1 MSNNNVVTKQE
12 EVATVFNNY
21 FTNMAK
27 DIGSDDCIKDDD
39 CLFACFTKH
48 DQHDSIQNI
57 KRSMESNYMYTDFNF
72 HTVQTE
78 VVKSHLLKLKCNKA
92 TGYDLLPAK
101 LLRMGSD
108 ILCNPISYLLNM
120 SLKVCKFP
128 SSLKYAEIC
137 PVFKKGNNLDVSN
150 YRPVSILPSMSKI
163 FEKEIV
169 NQISVHLEKV
179 FSPYISGFRQKHSC
193 ETVLVR
199 MVENIKKS
207 VEAGKVVCVVLMD
220 LSRAFDCIPY
230 KLFLSKLRAY
240 GFSHS
245 ACELFLSYYRN
256 RKVKQRVK
264 LGNCRSEWE
273 YVYKGSAQG
282 SLMGPQSY
290 NMFTNDMLFILD
302 DDVDIYNYADDNT
315 FVCSGYDYDSVKH
328 TLLQNVNNVISW
340 FKNNNLKVN
349 PDKFQCIVFGR
360 KDNLGSFKIDI
371 HDIIPDDVV
380 KILGLHLDN
389 NLNFDVHISKLCK
402 KAGNQICVLARLCN
416 VLDQP
421 SKMLLYN
428 SFIECYFNY
437 CSVIWHFC
445 SKYNTYTIE
454 NLQKKGITIY
464 HNELQLFL

>member
-1 MSNNNVVTKQE
+1 
-12 EVATVFNNY
+12 
-21 FTNMAK
+21 MAE

-72 HTVQTE
+72 HTVHTE

-108 ILCNPISYLLNM
+108 
-120 SLKVCKFP
+120 
-128 SSLKYAEIC
+128 
-137 PVFKKGNNLDVSN
+137 
-150 YRPVSILPSMSKI
+150 SK
-163 FEKEIV
+163 
-169 NQISVHLEKV
+169 
-179 FSPYISGFRQKHSC
+179 
-193 ETVLVR
+193 

-256 RKVKQRVK
+256 RKQRVK
-264 LGNCRSEWE
+264 LGNCRSEWQ

-315 FVCSGYDYDSVKH
+315 FVCSVM
-328 TLLQNVNNVISW
+328 IM
-340 FKNNNLKVN
+340 
-349 PDKFQCIVFGR
+349 
-360 KDNLGSFKIDI
+360 
-371 HDIIPDDVV
+371 
-380 KILGLHLDN
+380 IL
-389 NLNFDVHISKLCK
+389 
-402 KAGNQICVLARLCN
+402 
-416 VLDQP
+416 
-421 SKMLLYN
+421 
-428 SFIECYFNY
+428 
-437 CSVIWHFC
+437 
-445 SKYNTYTIE
+445 
-454 NLQKKGITIY
+454 
-464 HNELQLFL
+464 